1 MSTDWR
7 ILGVVAALVMI
18 VALLCGMM
26 PIRQALRSSQKDALH
41 DSGQGILGSAR
52 ARWVKTA
59 VLGLQLG
66 LCFVVL
72 VGSALLLRTLLNV
85 MHRARG
91 FDRENCVT
99 ASISLSRSGYNKEKG
114 LALQTALLDELH
126 QSTAVRGVTLT
137 SHLPMGDFGS
147 GNVQGY
153 SIPGYT
159 PAKDEGMDLV
169 TDFEGPEF
177 FKTMGIEL
185 AQGREFTA
193 QDREGAPL
201 VAMVNEDMA
210 RRYWPKGNAVG
221 STVVMDKQ
229 AWQIVGIVKDY
240 AYHNPQDTDPLPL
253 VFIPILQHY
262 QADVFVAARSRTTAE
277 GVVPVLK
284 QAVARLDSGLPL
296 ENVQSL
302 KDVGDTLYQFSRIPV
317 ELFGVFA
324 LASLL
329 VATLGLYAVMAYA
342 VTERSREFALRMAVG
357 ATRVQ
362 IVRLVVNG
370 GMETVAAGLVIGGIG
385 AFFAVGMLRSMLFGV
400 TVFDPLSFIGAATVL
415 VLTVLLAGLAPATRA
430 ASIQPMQALRT
441 E

>member
-1 MSTDWR
+1 
-7 ILGVVAALVMI
+7 
-18 VALLCGMM
+18 
-26 PIRQALRSSQKDALH
+26 
-41 DSGQGILGSAR
+41 
-52 ARWVKTA
+52 
-59 VLGLQLG
+59 
-66 LCFVVL
+66 
-72 VGSALLLRTLLNV
+72 
-85 MHRARG
+85 
-91 FDRENCVT
+91 
-99 ASISLSRSGYNKEKG
+99 
-114 LALQTALLDELH
+114 
-126 QSTAVRGVTLT
+126 
-137 SHLPMGDFGS
+137 
-147 GNVQGY
+147 
-153 SIPGYT
+153 
-159 PAKDEGMDLV
+159 
-169 TDFEGPEF
+169 
-177 FKTMGIEL
+177 
-185 AQGREFTA
+185 
-193 QDREGAPL
+193 
-201 VAMVNEDMA
+201 
-210 RRYWPKGNAVG
+210 
-221 STVVMDKQ
+221 VVMDKQ